1 MSKFFYPIARH
12 WLLSTL
18 FVLTSIFSYT
28 KSPLY
33 GADPTPTPNVSTVPN
48 PSLFFTPTPTPS
60 PVIVIITREAPP
72 AVTTTV
78 APGDAPANAVGETD
92 AAAPPVVS
100 TPAPPGNGN
109 VPLADPAVSSTTA
122 PHPLG
127 MTGVILAPQLDVRQ
141 APNPTAPVVDTLAAQ
156 AQVTLLGRTT
166 AGDWVYLCCGAT
178 HHQPGWVSAQFIQV
192 IGGNGMNLPVVNEAG
207 QTNVG
212 APAVALTI
220 ETAPALIWQ
229 GALVQLH
236 VTVRNTGTSDLTQV
250 TLQQH
255 LPPALRYVTDT
266 IDTGGAVMWETAP
279 RGDVQLALDWPH
291 LPQGAQASATIT
303 LQVQPDTPNGL
314 LLESQATL
322 QSREGATAA
331 VDLLLVMPPAA
342 LPQFRK

>member
-18 FVLTSIFSYT
+18 FVLTSIFAYT

-33 GADPTPTPNVSTVPN
+33 GADPTPTPNVSTVPK
-48 PSLFFTPTPTPS
+48 PDLFFTPTPTPS
-60 PVIVIITREAPP
+60 PAIVIITREAPP
-72 AVTTTV
+72 AAATAV
-78 APGDAPANAVGETD
+78 APANPTD
-92 AAAPPVVS
+92 GDNEEEITIIS
-100 TPAPPGNGN
+100 TPATTGNGN
-109 VPLADPAVSSTTA
+109 APSAVNPVTA
-122 PHPLG
+122 PNPPGL
-127 MTGVILAPQLDVRQ
+127 TGVILTDQLPLRQ
-141 APNPTAPVVDTLAAQ
+141 APDPTAPVIDTVAAN

-178 HHQPGWVSAQFIQV
+178 RQQPGWVSAPFVQV
-192 IGGNGMNLPVVNEAG
+192 TGGNALSLPVVNEAG

-250 TLQQH
+250 TLQLH

-279 RGDVQLALDWPH
+279 SGGVQLALDWPH

-331 VDLLLVMPPAA
+331 VDLLLVMPPAT